1 MKRIN
6 KITILTMVI
15 ITLTLL
21 IGATQ
26 QTDSTSNDIK
36 SIETT
41 STGMLV
47 TYNDNTGYYVDFNE
61 VKEVQG
67 CKYSDAEFND
77 FVVSIDNKEYYYN
90 SRTNELVKID
100 SNNNNNFGSAGYHK
114 YRINKMNR

>member
-26 QTDSTSNDIK
+26 QTTNDNNIK

-41 STGMLV
+41 STGILV
-47 TYNDNTGYYVDFNE
+47 SYNDNTGYYINFNE
-61 VKEVQG
+61 TKEVQG

-77 FVVSIDNKEYYYN
+77 FVVSIDNTEYYYN
-90 SRTNELVKID
+90 SRTNELTKID
-100 SNNNNNFGSAGYHK
+100 LNNNNNYGSNGWHK
-114 YRINKMNR
+114 YRINKIN